1 MLDLNLI
8 SCGVASHVQLFGH
21 LGGGCA
27 SQSNKPSG
35 IQKRICWNQWN
46 QNGLIHIYG
55 RKGLLSVSG
64 HTRSIMELHTCC
76 LDGSNI
82 SGILDYI

>member
-1 MLDLNLI
+1 VLDLNLI

-35 IQKRICWNQWN
+35 IPKTDLLESMESVWADS
-46 QNGLIHIYG
+46 HI
-55 RKGLLSVSG
+55 R
-64 HTRSIMELHTCC
+64 
-76 LDGSNI
+76 
-82 SGILDYI
+82 